1 MSKDSSKLLI
11 NEHPLQAL
19 PTLAKE
25 IGLNKAVIL
34 QQVQYWISTSPHD
47 IEGYQWI
54 YNSYTEWAQ
63 QFPWLKPQGVRWHIR
78 KLEELG
84 LLIAGEFNKDRRDN
98 TKWYRINYD
107 RLNDILNTTSGIL
120 ENSTPTATKPQVQVL
135 QTYQPLPKTTTETT
149 PKKTAEKLILGEFKN
164 VFLTSNE
171 LDKLTDRFGIAG
183 TTERIERLS
192 AGIESKGYKYKSH
205 YATILNWD
213 RRDKGSKPEGRNA
226 GVNNINSDDPNKYI
240 KGKYGHMVRR

>member
-1 MSKDSSKLLI
+1 MTKDSSKLLI

-19 PTLAKE
+19 PTLARE

-47 IEGYQWI
+47 IEGNQWI

-84 LLIAGEFNKDRRDN
+84 LLIAGEFNKDARDN

-107 RLNDILNTTSGIL
+107 RLNELLNTTSGVL
-120 ENSTPTATKPQVQVL
+120 ENSTPTATKQQVQVL
-135 QTYQPLPKTTTETT
+135 QTHQPLPETTTKNTT
-149 PKKTAEKLILGEFKN
+149 EKHSYGEFSNVLLTIKENEKLETKFGLEGAAKKIE
-164 VFLTSNE
+164 E
-171 LDKLTDRFGIAG
+171 LS
-183 TTERIERLS
+183 S
-192 AGIESKGYKYKSH
+192 AIESKGYKYKSH

-213 RRDKGSKPEGRNA
+213 RRDNGSKPEGKTA
-226 GVNNINSDDPNKYI
+226 GVNRINSADPDKYV
-240 KGKYGHMVRR
+240 KGPYGHMVQR